1 VEDAVSE
8 LLIGAREQLECLEV
22 TVIDNELKVLVRSS
36 AVIVPGR

>member
-22 TVIDNELKVLVRSS
+22 TVIDNDLKVLVRSPA
-36 AVIVPGR
+36 AVEPGR